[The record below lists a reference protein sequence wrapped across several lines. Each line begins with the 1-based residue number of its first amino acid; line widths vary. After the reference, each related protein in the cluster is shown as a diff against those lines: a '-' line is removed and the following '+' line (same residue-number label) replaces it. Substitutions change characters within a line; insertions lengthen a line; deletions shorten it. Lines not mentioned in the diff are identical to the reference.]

1 MIRLKSNISYD
12 PMIESV
18 NRKFTQRA
26 NKCSKP
32 TTEGPVALGG
42 VRYMGGATRNG
53 FRGGLGS
60 CSRNYMF
67 FRDGYRDSVVTAE
80 EMDRR
85 VRFAKAAAGR
95 NYIIKDLSQVTTV
108 TNLWIQAKDDTTK
121 TINGVSTRGYTYRGW
136 IMAVQYKGLEGDH
149 SYNEKQF
156 PTTFDA

>member
-1 MIRLKSNISYD
+1 MIKLKANITYD
-12 PMIESV
+12 PMIESI

-32 TTEGPVALGG
+32 TTEGPVTLGG
-42 VRYMGGATRNG
+42 VRYMGGATRKA
-53 FRGGLGS
+53 FRGVVGD
-60 CSRNYMF
+60 CARNYMF

-85 VRFAKAAAGR
+85 VRFAKAATGR
-95 NYIIKDLSQVTTV
+95 NYILKDLSQVTTV
-108 TNLWIQAKDDTTK
+108 SNLWVEAMHNPTK

-136 IMAVQYKGLEGDH
+136 IMAVQYKGLEENP

-156 PTTFDA
+156 PNAFDA